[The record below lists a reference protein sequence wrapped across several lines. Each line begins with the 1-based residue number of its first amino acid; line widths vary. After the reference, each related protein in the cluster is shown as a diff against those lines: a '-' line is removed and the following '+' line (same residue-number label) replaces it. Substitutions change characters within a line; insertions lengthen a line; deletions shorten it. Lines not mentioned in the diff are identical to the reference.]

1 MAEDMNNWVGDV
13 GGARRELARRSMLGY
28 VRYMMPE
35 YEVNWHHELMC
46 RYLDKFVSGEIKK
59 LIVTIPPQHGKE
71 LAYDTPVLTFNRGW
85 VSHGELVVGDIVFG
99 RNGEPVKVLAL
110 SEDCMSEYDVL
121 FTDGTTI
128 QCHGN
133 HEWVV
138 FNRYSMK
145 WETMETKTM
154 ANIVL
159 NTGVKSRGNRNM
171 LQVDANVCVDFDNV
185 DLPLHPYLLGA
196 WLGDGTAGSNVI
208 THHPDDV
215 AHVDYISSLG
225 YKLISSKPHRDTG
238 IIRTSFDGFT
248 MKLKEMGVWKS
259 KRIPK
264 QYLLSSREQRLEL
277 LAGLIDT
284 DGYVYHKN
292 GRVTFSNINKD
303 LIDDVKDLVISLG
316 CRVSVVSFPPK
327 LSTSGIQGK
336 HVVYQLAFNPNFHIP
351 CKLERKKTKNINP
364 AVRKRGIVSIVKAQ
378 EPKMGRCIQVEG
390 GIYLVGKTMIPTHNS
405 ELTSRMLPSYIFGKN
420 PNAKIIL
427 SSYNAD
433 KAEEF
438 NREIQ
443 RYLDKPEYALLFPHV
458 QLQKS
463 GSQGAYVRNT
473 KRFDITGYRGF
484 LKSVGVGG
492 GITGTPCDVA
502 IIDDP
507 IKGREEA
514 NSLTTLEGIWGWY
527 NSELLTRLHND
538 SKQLVIMTRWDSDDL
553 VGRLLESMNESGV
566 RDWEIVNLPAIKEN
580 DDNPDDPRKVGEA
593 LWESRHGL
601 KKLLDAKRL
610 DHRTF
615 QSLMQQN
622 PMPVQV
628 GGEAYKDF
636 DANMT
641 VLDRLDYNPNLPLHV
656 SFDFNVNPYMPCG
669 IYQVESYTKVK
680 ANGDIDKYYNVN
692 MIEEIT
698 LKTPKNTTRHVCNY
712 IRTKYS
718 EHVSGMF
725 IYGDPH
731 GMDEDTRSEKG
742 KNDYTII
749 MAELARFN
757 PKLRVAKKADNV
769 RVRIGFMNAIFNGS
783 VNNIVFRID
792 RRCVKS
798 IEDLQYIKEDSDG
811 GKFKQMFVDP
821 STGVKCQRFGHCSD
835 FMEYFFT
842 ICFQREFI
850 KYQKGGLNP
859 TNMML
864 GSLKKNNNFRSRNM
878 Y

>member
-59 LIVTIPPQHGKE
+59 LIVTIPPQHGK
-71 LAYDTPVLTFNRGW
+71 
-85 VSHGELVVGDIVFG
+85 
-99 RNGEPVKVLAL
+99 
-110 SEDCMSEYDVL
+110 
-121 FTDGTTI
+121 
-128 QCHGN
+128 
-133 HEWVV
+133 
-138 FNRYSMK
+138 
-145 WETMETKTM
+145 
-154 ANIVL
+154 
-159 NTGVKSRGNRNM
+159 
-171 LQVDANVCVDFDNV
+171 
-185 DLPLHPYLLGA
+185 
-196 WLGDGTAGSNVI
+196 
-208 THHPDDV
+208 
-215 AHVDYISSLG
+215 
-225 YKLISSKPHRDTG
+225 
-238 IIRTSFDGFT
+238 
-248 MKLKEMGVWKS
+248 
-259 KRIPK
+259 
-264 QYLLSSREQRLEL
+264 
-277 LAGLIDT
+277 
-284 DGYVYHKN
+284 
-292 GRVTFSNINKD
+292 
-303 LIDDVKDLVISLG
+303 
-316 CRVSVVSFPPK
+316 
-327 LSTSGIQGK
+327 
-336 HVVYQLAFNPNFHIP
+336 
-351 CKLERKKTKNINP
+351 
-364 AVRKRGIVSIVKAQ
+364 
-378 EPKMGRCIQVEG
+378 
-390 GIYLVGKTMIPTHNS
+390 S

-443 RYLDKPEYALLFPHV
+443 RYLDKPEYALLFPYV

-593 LWESRHGL
+593 LWENRHGL

-610 DHRTF
+610 DPRTF

-641 VLDRLDYNPNLPLHV
+641 VLDRLEYNPNLPLHV

-669 IYQVESYTKVK
+669 IYQVESYSKVK
-680 ANGDIDKYYNVN
+680 SDGDIDKYYNVN

-783 VNNIVFRID
+783 VSNIVFRID

-850 KYQKGGLNP
+850 KYQKGGSNP